1 MMTDEQVHAYVEALF
16 MNGIT
21 PSEIINTCQKNI
33 DEINR
38 LKSKISELTIQLT
51 NNVNMSKSDF
61 ESEKVEINNHI
72 NYLDLQI
79 NHISELYVTRP
90 ELDALTE
97 NLNKK
102 IDYEISN
109 QKEENNI
116 FLKNLKQELI

>member
-1 MMTDEQVHAYVEALF
+1 

-21 PSEIINTCQKNI
+21 PSKIIDTCQKNI
-33 DEINR
+33 DEINM

-51 NNVNMSKSDF
+51 NNVNMSKFDF
-61 ESEKVEINNHI
+61 ESENAKIKGDI
-72 NYLDLQI
+72 NYLASQI
-79 NHISELYVTRP
+79 NHIGELYVTRP

-116 FLKNLKQELI
+116 FLKNLK

>member
-1 MMTDEQVHAYVEALF
+1 

-61 ESEKVEINNHI
+61 ESEKAEINNHI

-97 NLNKK
+97 NLNKR
-102 IDYEISN
+102 IDYVIFN
-109 QKEENNI
+109 QKEEDNI
-116 FLKNLKQELI
+116 FLENLK